1 MDGTNQTKGDLDVKN
16 DVDVHE
22 LERSL
27 RRPRVL
33 FSFLMSVLTGAATIA
48 AMFPLFSVLYM
59 LLQKGGTGL
68 NLSVFT
74 ELPPPAMMPGGGF
87 GNAIAGT
94 ILIVIIGTAIS
105 IPIGVLAA
113 VYTAE
118 FGPETRLTQGV
129 QFSAKVLTGL
139 PSILAGVFAFAA
151 VVAITGNFSAPAG
164 GIALAILMLPTILLT
179 AEDAIKRVPNRMR
192 EAAIGM
198 GATRTQVVTKV
209 LLPTAIPGILT
220 GVMLAIARG
229 AGETAPL
236 LFTSL
241 FSDYWISRHKPVFL
255 PHSIHDLMKPTASL
269 AVLIYNYSGSPF
281 DNQIALAWTA
291 ALILV
296 TMVLLTNIAGQM
308 LAKRYNR

>member
-1 MDGTNQTKGDLDVKN
+1 MESANPAEREIEIDLP
-16 DVDVHE
+16 E

-33 FSFLMSVLTGAATIA
+33 FSFTMSVLTGAATIA

-59 LLQKGGTGL
+59 LLRKGGANL
-68 NLSVFT
+68 NFETLT
-74 ELPPPAMMPGGGF
+74 QLPPPAMMPGGGV

-94 ILIVIIGTAIS
+94 ILIVSIATAIS
-105 IPIGVLAA
+105 VPIGVLGAI
-113 VYTAE
+113 YTGE
-118 FGPETRLTQGV
+118 FGPETAIARAV
-129 QFSAKVLTGL
+129 EFAAKVLTGL

-151 VVAITGNFSAPAG
+151 FVVLTGGFSAPAAG
-164 GIALAILMLPTILLT
+164 VALALLMLPTILLT
-179 AEDAIKRVPNRMR
+179 AEDAIKRVPSKMR
-192 EAAIGM
+192 EAVIGM

-209 LLPTAIPGILT
+209 LLPTALPGILT
-220 GVMLAIARG
+220 GVMLAIARA

-241 FSDYWISRHKPVFL
+241 FSEYWISRTSPVII
-255 PHSIHDLMKPTASL
+255 PHSINDLMKPTAYL

-296 TMVLLTNIAGQM
+296 TLVLVTNIAGQS
-308 LAKRYNR
+308 LASRYNR

>member
-1 MDGTNQTKGDLDVKN
+1 MELPGPQEAEVNLP
-16 DVDVHE
+16 E

-27 RRPRVL
+27 RQPRVL
-33 FSFLMSVLTGAATIA
+33 FSFTMSTLTGAATIA
-48 AMFPLFSVLYM
+48 ALLPLFSVLYM
-59 LLQKGGTGL
+59 LVQKGAATL
-68 NLSVFT
+68 NLEALT

-94 ILIVIIGTAIS
+94 ILIVLIATVIS
-105 IPIGVLAA
+105 VPIGIMAA
-113 VYTAE
+113 IYTAE
-118 FGPETRLTQGV
+118 FGPDTVLTQIV
-129 QFSAKVLTGL
+129 EFAAKVLTGL

-151 VVAITGNFSAPAG
+151 VVIVTGGFSAPAG
-164 GIALAILMLPTILLT
+164 GVALALLMLPTILLT
-179 AEDAIKRVPNRMR
+179 AEDAIKRVPSKMR

-209 LLPTAIPGILT
+209 LLPTAVPGILT
-220 GVMLAIARG
+220 GVMLAIARA

-241 FSDYWISRHKPVFL
+241 FSDYWISRHHPFFL
-255 PHSIHDLMKPTASL
+255 PHTFSDLMKPTASL
-269 AVLIYNYSGSPF
+269 AVLIYNFSGSPF

-296 TMVLLTNIAGQM
+296 TMVLITNIAGQA